1 MNILSPGGRGMA
13 ERSVLIIEDEHKIRD
28 VLRAYL
34 VREGLVVFEAADGTS
49 GLEACEQHRPDLVL
63 LDLMLPGMSGERVA
77 AAIRQK
83 GEIPVIMLT
92 ARSEE
97 WERLQGFELGA
108 DDYITKPF
116 SPREVVARVR
126 AVLKRSGHAM
136 TQDEP
141 LCIIGGISIE
151 PASRMVSVSGQA
163 LSLTATEFD
172 LLHEMARHPGKVYRR
187 SQLAALVLG
196 YDHESMERTIDSH
209 IKNLRRKLGD
219 EARCIETVHGVGYR
233 CSQGENGGE
242 RS

>member
-1 MNILSPGGRGMA
+1 MA
-13 ERSVLIIEDEHKIRD
+13 ERCVLIIEDEHKIRD

-34 VREGLVVFEAADGTS
+34 VREGLRVVEAEDGAR
-49 GLEACEQHRPDLVL
+49 GIELYDEQLPDLVL

-83 GEIPVIMLT
+83 GQTPIIMLT

-136 TQDEP
+136 MQDEP
-141 LCIIGGISIE
+141 VCSIATVTIE
-151 PASRMVSVSGQA
+151 PVSRTVTVGGVPVV
-163 LSLTATEFD
+163 LTATEFD

-187 SQLAALVLG
+187 AQLAALVLG

-233 CSQGENGGE
+233 CSQVETGGE

>member
-1 MNILSPGGRGMA
+1 MS
-13 ERSVLIIEDEHKIRD
+13 ERCVLIIEDEKKIRD

-34 VREGLVVFEAADGTS
+34 VREGLTVIEAEDGNK
-49 GLEACEQHRPDLVL
+49 GIELYEERLPDLVL

-83 GEIPVIMLT
+83 GQTPVIMLT

-126 AVLKRSGHAM
+126 AVLKRSGLSMA
-136 TQDEP
+136 QDEP
-141 LCIIGGISIE
+141 ICTVGSIVIE
-151 PASRMVSVSGQA
+151 PASRLVSLAGIA
-163 LSLTATEFD
+163 LNLTATEFD

-187 SQLAALVLG
+187 AQLAAIVLG

-219 EARCIETVHGVGYR
+219 EARYIETVHGVGYR
-233 CSQGENGGE
+233 CSQNESPNAEG
-242 RS
+242 RP